1 MKVAVIIDTPALGD
15 TIAAIPT
22 LRKISQAYGG
32 QELTVLTSKPFLFDN
47 HPLVENSYSL
57 ETELTDDYT
66 VYRTFSPLAGKTH
79 KLIDETV
86 EFRHSNIDIRQF
98 HAISLGFT
106 LLDSEMETDLYVEK
120 EKELP
125 YKNYVIIH
133 PTHTWP
139 TRTWQQEKW
148 QQLVDRLNEKG
159 IPVIAIGQDSKEIGN
174 FSVDKPV
181 MDINIKLGINLLNDP
196 ETDIATVRW
205 MMNNRAK
212 AVVTMD
218 SGILHVAGT
227 TDVNI
232 IQLSSSVNY
241 KLRAPYRKGVQD
253 YKYTYVDGGCEMC
266 SSDMQNNVNV
276 HGSIHG
282 IPPQIYCTK
291 NRDYKD
297 CHPSVDQ
304 VIKQVTNLYTEKDL
318 EVVMKKKIL
327 YLTPHLSTGGM
338 PQFALTR
345 LKALEDQDEFETHL
359 IEYTQYATA
368 YTVQREKIQDKLG
381 SNFYS
386 LGYLNEITIEERTK
400 RLLKTIKKIN
410 PDIIHIDECPEAF
423 DSFNKLSLEALTF
436 IYSNESTWKIVETCH
451 NIWFQGKDKQYHP
464 DSYLFCTPHH
474 LQENFKDNTDSSRF
488 VSTYPIIDLTPT
500 EKEKKEAKSLLKF
513 DKAKINIL
521 NVGLWTE
528 GKNQGEGV
536 EIAHKLHKNYPGKFH
551 FHFVGNQASNFKE
564 YWEEINNNLP
574 PNVSVYGERSDV
586 KLFMQASDAFMFNST
601 HECNPLVLRE
611 ALSYKLPTFSRILKQ
626 YGEMYSN
633 YVNELTEDCDTNSN
647 IIATSLLKL
656 DSPLFSQKE
665 YNLKNI
671 PNNFKEEHLRAYN
684 RILEQEKVHRITK
697 KVTLKARL
705 EYKSGLK
712 LHLDELSEGS
722 WRVEF
727 WDNQDLVHST
737 DNLKRGHWYGPN
749 RQWHTDWEVKVF
761 CDNVLADTYK
771 WDLNGKEVLVV
782 FDSSSLGDTIAWM
795 GQMEN
800 FKKEYTLKKLY
811 VKTFKNWLFDRKWY
825 KDQGIELVD
834 KVHKKA
840 EIIYNVG
847 VYFTNDKPWD
857 RNKHKYDCRKIP
869 LAKVAADRLGILYK
883 ENRPL
888 LSPTYN
894 ITTTGKK
901 KKSIVIATQSTAQAK
916 YWNNPTGWQD
926 LIDHYSSTGYK
937 VLHSS
942 REGTEL
948 RDIEQIVFQEDLVNV
963 ATAINDADMFIGISS
978 GLSWLAW
985 ALETKTVIISGFTD
999 PYVEFKDAIHVNNHQ
1014 VCHGCW
1020 GHHTFD
1026 KGDWKWCPVWKN
1038 TQRQFE
1044 CTKTITA
1051 VDVIKNIEENEKYT
1065 NNRK

>member
-1 MKVAVIIDTPALGD
+1 MKVAVIIDTLALGD

-32 QELTVLTSKPFLFDN
+32 QKLTVLTSKPFLFDN
-47 HPLVENSYSL
+47 HPLVEDSYSL
-57 ETELTDDYT
+57 ETELSDAYT

-79 KLIDETV
+79 KLIDETI
-86 EFRHSNIDIRQF
+86 EFRHSNMDIRQF

-120 EKELP
+120 VKELP
-125 YKNYVIIH
+125 YKDYVIIH

-139 TRTWQQEKW
+139 TRTWEQGKW
-148 QQLVDRLNEKG
+148 QQLIDKLNQKG
-159 IPVIAIGQDSKEIGN
+159 IPVIAIGQDSKEVGT

-181 MDINIKLGINLLNDP
+181 MDINIRLGANLLNDS
-196 ETDIATVRW
+196 ETDIPMIRW
-205 MMNNRAK
+205 MMNNRAR

-266 SSDMQNNVNV
+266 SSDMQSNVNV
-276 HGSIHG
+276 HGSIHA
-282 IPPQIYCTK
+282 IPPQIYCLK
-291 NRDYKD
+291 NKSFDE

-304 VIKQVTNLYTEKDL
+304 VLKQVTKLYTQEEIKTI
-318 EVVMKKKIL
+318 MKKKIVF
-327 YLTPHLSTGGM
+327 LTPHLSTGGM
-338 PQFALTR
+338 PQFVLTR
-345 LKALEDQDEFETHL
+345 LKALQAQDEFETHL

-368 YTVQREKIQDKLG
+368 YIVQREKIQSILG
-381 SNFYS
+381 SNFHS
-386 LGYLNEITIEERTK
+386 LGYLNEIGVDERTK
-400 RLLKTIKKIN
+400 RLTDKLTEIN
-410 PDIIHIDECPEAF
+410 PDLVHIDECPEAF
-423 DSFNKLSLEALTF
+423 DSFNKLSPTALEF
-436 IYSNESTWKIVETCH
+436 IYSENSKWKIVETCH

-464 DSYLFCTPHH
+464 DSYLFCTPYH
-474 LQENFKDNTDSSRF
+474 LHENFKENTNSSRY
-488 VSTYPIIDLTPT
+488 VATYPIIDLTPT
-500 EKEKKEAKSLLKF
+500 EKEKEEAKNVLGL
-513 DKAKINIL
+513 DNTKINIL

-536 EIAHKLHKNYPGKFH
+536 EIAHKLHKRYPGKFH
-551 FHFVGNQASNFKE
+551 FHFVGNQASNFKD
-564 YWEEINNNLP
+564 YWEEVVNNLP
-574 PNVSVYGERSDV
+574 PNVSIYGERSDV
-586 KLFMQASDAFMFNST
+586 SIFMQASDAFMFNST

-626 YGEMYSN
+626 YGDMFSE

-656 DSPLFSQKE
+656 NSPLSSQKE

-671 PNNFKEEHLRAYN
+671 SNNFKEEHLRAYN
-684 RILEQEKVHRITK
+684 KILEQEKVHTITK

-705 EYKSGLK
+705 EYKGGLK

-727 WDNQDLVHST
+727 WDNQDLVHSV
-737 DNLKRGHWYGPN
+737 DNLKKGHWYGPN

-761 CDNVLADTYK
+761 CDNALTGTYN
-771 WDLNGKEVLVV
+771 WNLNGKEVLVV

-800 FKKEYTLKKLY
+800 FKKEHTLKKLY
-811 VKTFKNWLFDRKWY
+811 VKTFKNWLFDKEWY
-825 KDQGIELVD
+825 KDQGIVLVD
-834 KVHKKA
+834 KVHKEA

-847 VYFTNDKPWD
+847 VYYTNDEPWD
-857 RNKHKYDCRKIP
+857 KNRHKYDWRKVP
-869 LAKVAADRLGILYK
+869 LAKIATDKLGIVYK
-883 ENRPL
+883 ENKPL
-888 LSPTYN
+888 LSPTY
-894 ITTTGKK
+894 TTVATGRK

-926 LIDHYSSTGYK
+926 LIEHYNKNGYK

-942 REGTEL
+942 KEGTEL
-948 RDIEQIVFQEDLVNV
+948 KGIEQIPFQEGLVNV
-963 ATAINDADMFIGISS
+963 ATAINSADMFIGLPS
-978 GLSWLAW
+978 GLSWFAW
-985 ALETKTVIISGFTD
+985 ALGARVAIISGFTD
-999 PYVEFKDAIHVNNHQ
+999 PYAEFEEAVYVNNHQ

-1020 GHHTFD
+1020 GNHVFD
-1026 KGDWKWCPVWKN
+1026 KGDWNWCPVWKG

-1051 VDVIKNIEENEKYT
+1051 TDVINKI
-1065 NNRK
+1065 NNM